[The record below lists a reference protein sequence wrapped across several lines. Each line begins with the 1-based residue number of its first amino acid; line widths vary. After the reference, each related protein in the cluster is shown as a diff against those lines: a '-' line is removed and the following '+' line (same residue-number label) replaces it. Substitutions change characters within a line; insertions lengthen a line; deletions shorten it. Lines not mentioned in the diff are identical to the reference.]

1 MSYNIQHFVIKQT
14 NVCDILPLSL
24 SLSLFLSFSL
34 SLSLPPSSTHVQLKV
49 SHQQLVMLQG
59 AFAAYFSGN
68 HQAVDGLLKEFRA
81 KLEEIERSNE
91 PPEWLENMSG
101 HGSQDGHH

>member
-1 MSYNIQHFVIKQT
+1 
-14 NVCDILPLSL
+14 
-24 SLSLFLSFSL
+24 
-34 SLSLPPSSTHVQLKV
+34 
-49 SHQQLVMLQG
+49 MLQG

-68 HQAVDGLLKEFRA
+68 YQVVDGLLKEFRA

-101 HGSQDGHH
+101 RGSQEGHH

>member
-1 MSYNIQHFVIKQT
+1 M
-14 NVCDILPLSL
+14 
-24 SLSLFLSFSL
+24 
-34 SLSLPPSSTHVQLKV
+34 

-68 HQAVDGLLKEFRA
+68 HQVIDGLVKEFKS
-81 KLEEIERSNE
+81 KLEEKERSKD

-101 HGSQDGHH
+101 HGSQEGHH